1 MPINIVQGVTIA
13 TGFIKLKLSLTVD
26 IDTLINNNFDLVIDG
41 ATPSPIVDP
50 FETIDV
56 LRDYDSISRTITLYY
71 ANSLVGNTDYILTIS
86 GLKTP
91 YQEII
96 ATSQITFTTP
106 TDTTI
111 DVTEQVPVSVPV
123 IIEDVSIRDITAVD
137 LTTAIVV
144 SADKDLRVT
153 SVAPTL
159 DQAYYVSSSYNEGRI
174 EVIFNAV
181 IAANF
186 VSSDYFKVQRKTVG
200 RGMARWEDVTTIV
213 TSDSTNGIVIIYMPS
228 NDATPVYGEPDL
240 TYWEVGYKYRLR
252 ISGTIGSAT
261 DTIYVADPQ
270 IDEHSCDFDG
280 GMP

>member
-26 IDTLINNNFDLVIDG
+26 IDTLINDNFDLAIDG

-56 LRDYDSISRTITLYY
+56 IRDYDSISRTITLYY
-71 ANSLVGNTDYILTIS
+71 ANPLVGDTDYVLTIS

-91 YQEII
+91 YQEVI
-96 ATSQITFTTP
+96 ATSEVTFTTP

-111 DVTEQVPVSVPV
+111 DPTEQVPVSDPV
-123 IIEDVSIRDITAVD
+123 VIEDNSIRDITAVD
-137 LTTAIVV
+137 LTTSLVL
-144 SADKDLRVT
+144 SADADLRIT
-153 SVAPTL
+153 SVVPEP
-159 DQAYYVSSSYNEGRI
+159 DNAYYLSSSYNEGRI
-174 EVIFNAV
+174 EITFNTI

-186 VSSDYFKVQRKTVG
+186 VSSDYFRVQRKTVG

-213 TSDSTNGIVIIYMPS
+213 TSDSTSGIVIIYMPS

-240 TYWEVGYKYRLR
+240 TYWEAGYKYRLR
-252 ISGTIGSAT
+252 VSGSIGSAT
-261 DTIYVADPQ
+261 DGLYVPDNV
-270 IDEHSCDFDG
+270 
-280 GMP
+280 

>member
-26 IDTLINNNFDLVIDG
+26 IDTLINDNFDLAIDG

-56 LRDYDSISRTITLYY
+56 IRDYDSISRTITLYY
-71 ANSLVGNTDYILTIS
+71 ANPLVGDTDYVLTIS

-91 YQEII
+91 YQETI
-96 ATSQITFTTP
+96 ATSEVTFTTP

-111 DVTEQVPVSVPV
+111 DPTEQVPVSDPV
-123 IIEDVSIRDITAVD
+123 VIEDNSIRDITAVD
-137 LTTAIVV
+137 LTTSLVL
-144 SADKDLRVT
+144 SADTDLRIS
-153 SVAPTL
+153 SVVPAP

-174 EVIFNAV
+174 EITFNTI

-186 VSSDYFKVQRKTVG
+186 VSSDYFRVQRKTVG
-200 RGMARWEDVTTIV
+200 RGMARWEDVATIV
-213 TSDSTNGIVIIYMPS
+213 TSDSTSGVVIIYLPS

-240 TYWEVGYKYRLR
+240 TYWEAGYKYRLR
-252 ISGTIGSAT
+252 ISGSIGSAT
-261 DTIYVADPQ
+261 DTVYVAEPSTD
-270 IDEHSCDFDG
+270 IDG